1 MNPKPN
7 DATRLSDATIV
18 SDATMISHAARLSDA
33 TLLSST
39 RQSTAIPPPATQFVS
54 DDTRISRV
62 SQRIGSAHATQR
74 GTPPVP
80 PAMSIA
86 AFQRRFTDICD
97 TIGMVVVGKPLPI
110 KRCVTTL
117 IAGGHILIEDDPGT
131 GKTQLARGLA
141 NAIDVSFKRI
151 QFTPDLLPSDVIG
164 ATVWNQRT
172 GGFEFRPGPVFASI
186 VLADEINRA
195 SAKTQSALL
204 EVMEERTVTIDGIA
218 HAVPQP
224 FMVLATQNPAEQ
236 LGTYRLPEAQMDRF
250 LMTTGIGH
258 PGRDNA
264 IDILADLDLM
274 DRAQTVHPAMDG
286 DELLLMRQAMRSI
299 YIDDAIR
306 DYIVRLT
313 EATRHHEH
321 VAAGSSMRGALAL
334 ARCARIWAA
343 ADGRSYVVPDDV
355 KELAPAVFTHRIRLS
370 TEATF
375 NGIAVNELLDEI
387 LNTVPIPLS
396 GYARGSTI

>member
-7 DATRLSDATIV
+7 NGMPLSDIALSSDATRLSDVTIVSDATIV
-18 SDATMISHAARLSDA
+18 SDTTMVSHAAQLSDA

-39 RQSTAIPPPATQFVS
+39 RQSTAIPPPA
-54 DDTRISRV
+54 
-62 SQRIGSAHATQR
+62 
-74 GTPPVP
+74 
-80 PAMSIA
+80 MSIA
-86 AFQRRFTDICD
+86 AFQRRFADICD
-97 TIGMVVVGKPLPI
+97 TIGTVVVGKPLPI

-141 NAIDVSFKRI
+141 NAIATSFKRI

-164 ATVWNQRT
+164 ATIWNQHAS
-172 GGFEFRPGPVFASI
+172 GFEFRPGPIFASI

-204 EVMEERTVTIDGIA
+204 EVMEERTVTVDGIT

-224 FMVLATQNPAEQ
+224 FMVLATQNPVEQ

-250 LMTTGIGH
+250 VMTTGIGH
-258 PGRDNA
+258 PSHDNA
-264 IDILADLDLM
+264 IDILTDLDCM
-274 DRAQTVHPAMDG
+274 DRAQTVRPVIDV
-286 DELLLMRQAMRSI
+286 DELLLMRQAMRDV

-313 EATRHHEH
+313 EATRHHQH
-321 VAAGSSMRGALAL
+321 IAAGASMRGALAM

-343 ADGRSYVVPDDV
+343 SDARSYVLPDDI

-370 TEATF
+370 AEAKF
-375 NGIAVNELLDEI
+375 NDINTGELLDEI
-387 LNTVPIPLS
+387 LDTVPVPLS
-396 GYARGSTI
+396 GHAQRSSR